1 MEALSGMDVDV
12 EFISFEDIK
21 NGVDDSIDVIINA
34 GDAYTSF
41 SGGDAFLD
49 EKVITSLRKFVYEG
63 GGFIGVGDPSAY
75 SKNGRFFQLADVLG
89 LDVEVGYSQSN
100 NKYFTDVVEN
110 HFITEDILEDI
121 DFGESKKNVYSI
133 SENTD
138 ILEYSNNEVH
148 MAANNYGKGRSFYM
162 SGMPYSLQN
171 TRILKRAIAF
181 TMNKEDDLKK
191 YYADD
196 IRLEVNAYPALK
208 KYAVIK
214 QLYGRSY

>member
-12 EFISFEDIK
+12 EFISFDDIK

-41 SGGDAFLD
+41 SGGDSFLD

-148 MAANNYGKGRSFYM
+148 MAANNYGKFDKET
-162 SGMPYSLQN
+162 N
-171 TRILKRAIAF
+171 NNILYK
-181 TMNKEDDLKK
+181 
-191 YYADD
+191 
-196 IRLEVNAYPALK
+196 
-208 KYAVIK
+208 
-214 QLYGRSY
+214 G